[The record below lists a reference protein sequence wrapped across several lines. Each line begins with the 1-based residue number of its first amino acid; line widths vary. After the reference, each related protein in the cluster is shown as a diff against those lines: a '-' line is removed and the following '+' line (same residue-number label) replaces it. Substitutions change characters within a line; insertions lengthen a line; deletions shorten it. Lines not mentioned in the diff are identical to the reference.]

1 MGVEKPPIIV
11 YNRDRQKKR
20 KKRGI
25 LLYGLCESSLSL

>member
-25 LLYGLCESSLSL
+25 LYGLCEPSLSL